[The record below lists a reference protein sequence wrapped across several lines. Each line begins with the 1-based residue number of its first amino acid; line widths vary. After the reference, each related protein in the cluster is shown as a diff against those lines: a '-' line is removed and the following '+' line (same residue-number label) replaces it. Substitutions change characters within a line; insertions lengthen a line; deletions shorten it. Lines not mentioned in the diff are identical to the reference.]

1 LQNPLDQGQ
10 AAFQTSVTSAT
21 GDLGGNDTITGNG
34 NTRVAY
40 TQATGGVTVNL
51 ATGIVTGDAS
61 VGTDTITGGVNSV
74 QGSNFA
80 DTITGSSGNAQL
92 FGGGGSDT
100 ITGQGGNDTIDG
112 GAGTNMAVF
121 TGAQSNYTITTPG
134 ATVVQNNNG
143 NGDGTDTL
151 TNIEVLQFSDAFLLL
166 SSGTAGSP
174 VDTSGLNLFGNNN
187 ALTGTASDDFVAVG
201 NNIFGHQINLGAGD
215 DTVSL
220 VGPGFYSLNLAGVEH
235 VTGSAGDDSVSLVN
249 DASGLTVDLGAGVNN
264 LALASGV
271 NSLSVSN
278 VENLNTNDFAGA
290 AVDDTVTPLTDVT
303 GMIVNLAQGN
313 NTWNLADGVN
323 SFIDIFNVQHVNG
336 TASNDVLT
344 LTDGAFTPDGN
355 PIIDLG
361 AGDNTL
367 NFGAQN
373 MSLTALNTEHIN
385 GTAAGDW
392 LTLNNDVDGVSL
404 NLGGGDSHLA
414 LANGTNT
421 VSVTGVDN
429 IIGSDFGGAPS
440 DDTLTLANDVSGVSV
455 NLGDGNNTLN
465 LAAGTNSLESLV
477 NINLVN
483 GSASDDVLTVS
494 QPSFT
499 TTFDMSAG
507 NDVVNFAGQAFG
519 ATVIN
524 AETVN
529 GSDSNDFITIGNT
542 TGTTTVTGGLGADS
556 ITAGS
561 TPVNFNFTAA
571 AESQTGN
578 GDQILNFNANQDT
591 FTFTNMTGPNGFTGP
606 IHFVDTAAFDGTAA
620 TPEARVD
627 MTGGN
632 ATLQIDVNGDGVMD
646 AHDIEIHLPNY
657 TGTLHDSNFLL
668 S

>member
-1 LQNPLDQGQ
+1 
-10 AAFQTSVTSAT
+10 
-21 GDLGGNDTITGNG
+21 
-34 NTRVAY
+34 
-40 TQATGGVTVNL
+40 
-51 ATGIVTGDAS
+51 
-61 VGTDTITGGVNSV
+61 
-74 QGSNFA
+74 
-80 DTITGSSGNAQL
+80 
-92 FGGGGSDT
+92 
-100 ITGQGGNDTIDG
+100 
-112 GAGTNMAVF
+112 M
-121 TGAQSNYTITTPG
+121 
-134 ATVVQNNNG
+134 
-143 NGDGTDTL
+143 
-151 TNIEVLQFSDAFLLL
+151 
-166 SSGTAGSP
+166 
-174 VDTSGLNLFGNNN
+174 
-187 ALTGTASDDFVAVG
+187 
-201 NNIFGHQINLGAGD
+201 
-215 DTVSL
+215 
-220 VGPGFYSLNLAGVEH
+220 
-235 VTGSAGDDSVSLVN
+235 
-249 DASGLTVDLGAGVNN
+249 
-264 LALASGV
+264 
-271 NSLSVSN
+271 
-278 VENLNTNDFAGA
+278 
-290 AVDDTVTPLTDVT
+290 
-303 GMIVNLAQGN
+303 AQGN

-524 AETVN
+524 AETV
-529 GSDSNDFITIGNT
+529 IT
-542 TGTTTVTGGLGADS
+542 
-556 ITAGS
+556 
-561 TPVNFNFTAA
+561 
-571 AESQTGN
+571 
-578 GDQILNFNANQDT
+578 
-591 FTFTNMTGPNGFTGP
+591 
-606 IHFVDTAAFDGTAA
+606 
-620 TPEARVD
+620 
-627 MTGGN
+627 
-632 ATLQIDVNGDGVMD
+632 
-646 AHDIEIHLPNY
+646 
-657 TGTLHDSNFLL
+657 
-668 S
+668 